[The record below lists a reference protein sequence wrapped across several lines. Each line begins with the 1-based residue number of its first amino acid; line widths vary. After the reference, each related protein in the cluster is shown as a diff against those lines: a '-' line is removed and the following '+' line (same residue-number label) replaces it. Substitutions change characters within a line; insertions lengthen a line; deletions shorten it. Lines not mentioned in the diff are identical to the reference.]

1 VLCAQRAYTQLVQ
14 APAHEAAATLK
25 DEDVQV
31 ESWFAVQINGEKY
44 LLWYLRAKSI
54 KRVFEVSQKL
64 KHPIDKFHYEL
75 MAEITAANIIAAP
88 LIDMPRG

>member
-1 VLCAQRAYTQLVQ
+1 VRSPHELD
-14 APAHEAAATLK
+14 EAAATLR

-31 ESWFAVQINGEKY
+31 ESWLTIEISGEKY

-54 KRVFEVSQKL
+54 KRVFEVSQQL
-64 KHPIDKFHYEL
+64 KHPIDKFHYEI
-75 MAEITAANIIAAP
+75 MVAITETNIFAKP